1 MNILIIASEAAP
13 LATAGGLGDVI
24 GSLPIAL
31 TELGCRVSV
40 VLPAYRPALK
50 QIKEWE
56 VRIEDLSV
64 ALGKRNVTGDILL
77 GQLDRNVPIYLVR
90 RDEFFDRNGIYGTD
104 KGEYFDNPERYIF
117 FSHSIPALCSALSL
131 QPDIILANDWQTGLV
146 MALLDHGVLPGSAGI
161 FAIHNMGYLGLV
173 PREGVGNIGLP
184 DKYYRM
190 EGLEFYERMS
200 LLKAGIVYAKR
211 VVTVSPTYALEIQT
225 PEFGFGLDG
234 LMRSIKQ
241 RLHGIL
247 NGVDYRVWNP
257 EIDKYLAA
265 NYSPRNLTGKTLCK
279 EDLLK
284 TMGLDPGLMGRP
296 VAGMVTRLVEQKGC
310 SLLVEAAEELF
321 AMGLGLV
328 VLGSGDDVY
337 EEQLLDLETRYP
349 DRFGLKL
356 GFNTGLAHK
365 IIAGSDIFLI
375 PSLYE
380 PCGLTQMYSLK
391 YGTIPVVRATG
402 GLKDTVIDPNEKMGI
417 GTGFKFDRFQA
428 ADLAEAVKR
437 TLRAFEQPDLWQKM
451 IREGM
456 DQDFSWRRSAN
467 EYLNL
472 FERALAG
479 GDTV

>member
-1 MNILIIASEAAP
+1 MNILIVASEAAP
-13 LATAGGLGDVI
+13 LATAGGLGDVM
-24 GSLPIAL
+24 GSLPMAL
-31 TELGCRVSV
+31 TELGCKVSV
-40 VLPAYRPALK
+40 ALPAYRPALK
-50 QIKEWE
+50 RIKEWE
-56 VRIEDLSV
+56 VTIEDLPV
-64 ALGKRNVTGDILL
+64 TLGKRSLTGDILL
-77 GQLDRNVPIYLVR
+77 GELDRNVPIYLVR
-90 RDEFFDRNGIYGTD
+90 RDEFFDRNGIYGNN

-117 FSHSIPALCSALSL
+117 FSRSIPALCSALSL
-131 QPDIILANDWQTGLV
+131 RPDIILANDWQTGLV
-146 MALLDHGVLPGSAGI
+146 MALLDHGVLPGPAGI

-173 PREGVGNIGLP
+173 PGEGVGDIGLP

-190 EGLEFYERMS
+190 EGLEFYGRMS

-241 RLHGIL
+241 RLYGIL

-257 EIDKYLAA
+257 ETDKYLAA
-265 NYSPRNLTGKTLCK
+265 NYSPQDLTGKTLCK

-284 TMGLDPGLMGRP
+284 TMGLDPGLMDRP

-310 SLLVEAAEELF
+310 SLLIEAAEELF
-321 AMGLGLV
+321 AMGMGLV

-337 EEQLLDLETRYP
+337 EDRFLDLQARYP

-402 GLKDTVIDPNEKMGI
+402 GLKDTVIDPNEKMGK
-417 GTGFKFDRFQA
+417 GSGFKFERFQA
-428 ADLAEAVKR
+428 GELTGTVKR
-437 TLRAFEQPDLWQKM
+437 VLKTFEQPDLWQKM
-451 IREGM
+451 RQEAM

-467 EYLNL
+467 EYLKL
-472 FERALAG
+472 FERTLAG
-479 GDTV
+479 GDN

>member
-24 GSLPIAL
+24 GSLPVAL
-31 TELGCRVSV
+31 TELGCEVSV
-40 VLPAYRPALK
+40 ALPAYRPALRR
-50 QIKEWE
+50 IKEWE
-56 VRIEDLSV
+56 VAAEGLPVI
-64 ALGKRNVTGDILL
+64 LGKRNLTGDILL
-77 GQLDRNVPIYLVR
+77 GELGHDVPIYLVR

-131 QPDIILANDWQTGLV
+131 RPDIILANDWQTGLV
-146 MALLDHGVLPGSAGI
+146 MALLDQGALPGSAGI

-190 EGLEFYERMS
+190 EGLEFYGRMS
-200 LLKAGIVYAKR
+200 LLKAGIVYARR

-234 LMRSIKQ
+234 LMRSINQ
-241 RLHGIL
+241 RLYGIL

-257 EIDKYLAA
+257 ETDRYLAA

-279 EDLLK
+279 ENLLK
-284 TMGLDPGLMGRP
+284 TMGLDPGLMDRP

-310 SLLVEAAEELF
+310 SLLAEAAEELF
-321 AMGLGLV
+321 AMGMGLL
-328 VLGSGDDVY
+328 VLGSGDGVY
-337 EEQLLDLETRYP
+337 EEQLLDLQTRHP

-356 GFNTGLAHK
+356 GFDPGLAHK

-391 YGTIPVVRATG
+391 YGTIPVVRAIG
-402 GLKDTVIDPNEKMGI
+402 GLKDTVVDPEEKKGR
-417 GTGFKFDRFQA
+417 GTGFKFDQFQA
-428 ADLAEAVKR
+428 ADLVECVKR

-451 IREGM
+451 IREAM
-456 DQDFSWRRSAN
+456 DQDFSWRRSAK
-467 EYLNL
+467 EYLRL
-472 FERALAG
+472 FERTLAEG
-479 GDTV
+479 

>member
-13 LATAGGLGDVI
+13 LATAGGLGDVM
-24 GSLPIAL
+24 GSLPGAL

-40 VLPAYRPALK
+40 VLPAYRSALK

-56 VRIEDLSV
+56 VKFEDLPV
-64 ALGKRNVTGDILL
+64 ALGKRNITGDILL
-77 GQLDRNVPIYLVR
+77 GQLDPDVPIYLVR

-117 FSHSIPALCSALSL
+117 FSHSIPALCSALSFR
-131 QPDIILANDWQTGLV
+131 PDIILANDWQTGLI
-146 MALLDHGVLPGSAGI
+146 MALLDHGALPGSAGI
-161 FAIHNMGYLGLV
+161 FAIHNMGYPGLV
-173 PREGVGNIGLP
+173 PLEKIGNIGLP
-184 DKYYRM
+184 DRYYRM
-190 EGLEFYERMS
+190 EGLEFYGQMS

-234 LMRSIKQ
+234 LMRSIKD

-257 EIDKYLAA
+257 ETDKYLAA
-265 NYSPRNLTGKTLCK
+265 NYSSRNLTGKALCK

-284 TMGLDPGLMGRP
+284 VMELDTGLMNRP
-296 VAGMVTRLVEQKGC
+296 VVGMVTRLVEQKGC
-310 SLLVEAAEELF
+310 SLLAEAAEELF

-337 EEQLLDLETRYP
+337 EGQLQDLQGRYP
-349 DRFGLKL
+349 DRLGLKL
-356 GFNTGLAHK
+356 GFDTGLAHK

-402 GLKDTVIDPNEKMGI
+402 GLKDTVIDPEEKNGQA
-417 GTGFKFDRFQA
+417 TGFKFDRFQA
-428 ADLAEAVKR
+428 ADLVEGIKR

-451 IREGM
+451 MREAM
-456 DQDFSWRRSAN
+456 DRNFSWGSSAN
-467 EYLNL
+467 KYLNL
-472 FERALAG
+472 FEKTLAG
-479 GDTV
+479 GG

>member
-1 MNILIIASEAAP
+1 MRILIIASEAAP

-24 GSLPIAL
+24 GSLPMAL
-31 TELGCRVSV
+31 AQLGCQVSV

-50 QIKEWE
+50 RIKEWE
-56 VRIEDLSV
+56 VAAEDLPV
-64 ALGKRNVTGDILL
+64 TLGRRNLTGDILL

-90 RDEFFDRNGIYGTD
+90 RDEFFDRNGIYGAD
-104 KGEYFDNPERYIF
+104 KGEYFDNLERYIF
-117 FSHSIPALCSALSL
+117 FSRSIPPLCSALSL
-131 QPDIILANDWQTGLV
+131 RPDIILANDWQTGLV
-146 MALLDHGVLPGSAGI
+146 MALLDHGALPGPAGI

-173 PREGVGNIGLP
+173 PREGIGNIGLP

-190 EGLEFYERMS
+190 EGLEFYGWIS

-257 EIDKYLAA
+257 ETDKYLAA
-265 NYSPRNLTGKTLCK
+265 NYSPRDLAGKSLCK
-279 EDLLK
+279 EDLLGV
-284 TMGLDPGLMGRP
+284 MGLDPGLMDRP

-310 SLLVEAAEELF
+310 ALLAEVADKLF

-337 EEQLLDLETRYP
+337 EGLFHDLQTRYP

-356 GFNTGLAHK
+356 GFDPGLAHK

-402 GLKDTVIDPNEKMGI
+402 GLKDTVIDPNEKMGKS
-417 GTGFKFDRFQA
+417 TGFKFDRFEG
-428 ADLAEAVKR
+428 ADLVEGVKRAVK
-437 TLRAFEQPDLWQKM
+437 AFKSPGLWQGM
-451 IREGM
+451 IREAM
-456 DQDFSWRRSAN
+456 DQDFSWHRSAN
-467 EYLNL
+467 EYLKL
-472 FERALAG
+472 FEMTLSGA
-479 GDTV
+479 DN

>member
-1 MNILIIASEAAP
+1 MNILIIGSETAP
-13 LATAGGLGDVI
+13 LAAAGGLGDVM

-40 VLPAYRPALK
+40 VLPAYRSALK
-50 QIKEWE
+50 QLKEWE
-56 VRIEDLSV
+56 IRIEDLPV

-77 GQLDRNVPIYLVR
+77 GELDPDVPIYLVR

-104 KGEYFDNPERYIF
+104 KGEYFDNLERYIF

-146 MALLDHGVLPGSAGI
+146 MALLDHGVLPGSAGV
-161 FAIHNMGYLGLV
+161 FAIHNMGYPGLV
-173 PREGVGNIGLP
+173 PHEGIGNIGLP
-184 DKYYRM
+184 DKYCRM
-190 EGLEFYERMS
+190 EGLEFYGQMS

-234 LMRSIKQ
+234 LMRSIKE

-247 NGVDYRVWNP
+247 NGVDYQVWNP
-257 EIDKYLAA
+257 ETDKYLVA
-265 NYSPRNLTGKTLCK
+265 NYSLRNLTGKALCK

-284 TMGLDPGLMGRP
+284 VMGLDPGLMDRP
-296 VAGMVTRLVEQKGC
+296 VVGMVTRLVEQKGC
-310 SLLVEAAEELF
+310 SLLAEAAEELF
-321 AMGLGLV
+321 DMGLGLV

-337 EEQLLDLETRYP
+337 ESRLLDLQNRYP

-356 GFNTGLAHK
+356 GFDTGLAHK

-402 GLKDTVIDPNEKMGI
+402 GLKDTVIDSNEEMGKS
-417 GTGFKFDRFQA
+417 TGFKFDRFQA

-437 TLRAFEQPDLWQKM
+437 TLRAFEQPDLWKKM
-451 IREGM
+451 IREAM
-456 DQDFSWRRSAN
+456 DQDFSWRCSAN

-472 FERALAG
+472 FERTLRV
-479 GDTV
+479 GDK

>member
-1 MNILIIASEAAP
+1 MNILIVASEAAP
-13 LATAGGLGDVI
+13 LATAGGLGDVM

-31 TELGCRVSV
+31 TELGCKVSV
-40 VLPAYRPALK
+40 ALPAYRPALK
-50 QIKEWE
+50 RIKEWE
-56 VRIEDLSV
+56 VTIEDLPV
-64 ALGKRNVTGDILL
+64 ILGKRSLTGDILL
-77 GQLDRNVPIYLVR
+77 GELDRNVPIYLVR
-90 RDEFFDRNGIYGTD
+90 RDEFFDRNGIYGTN

-117 FSHSIPALCSALSL
+117 FSRIIPALCSALSL
-131 QPDIILANDWQTGLV
+131 RPDIILANDWQTGLV
-146 MALLDHGVLPGSAGI
+146 MALLDHGVLPGPAGI

-173 PREGVGNIGLP
+173 PREGVGDIGLP

-190 EGLEFYERMS
+190 EGLEFYGRMS

-234 LMRSIKQ
+234 LIRSIKQ

-257 EIDKYLAA
+257 ETDKYLAA
-265 NYSPRNLTGKTLCK
+265 NYSPQDLTGKTLCK

-284 TMGLDPGLMGRP
+284 TMGIDPGLMDRP

-310 SLLVEAAEELF
+310 SLLTEAAEELF
-321 AMGLGLV
+321 AMGMGLV
-328 VLGSGDDVY
+328 VLGSGDDGY
-337 EEQLLDLETRYP
+337 EDRFLDLQTRYP

-365 IIAGSDIFLI
+365 IIAGSDVFLI

-402 GLKDTVIDPNEKMGI
+402 GLKDTVIDPEEKRGQ

-428 ADLAEAVKR
+428 TDLAEGVKR
-437 TLRAFEQPDLWQKM
+437 ALKTFEQPDLWQKM
-451 IREGM
+451 RQEAM
-456 DQDFSWRRSAN
+456 DQDFSWRRSAK
-467 EYLNL
+467 EYLKL
-472 FERALAG
+472 FERTLAG
-479 GDTV
+479 GG

>member
-1 MNILIIASEAAP
+1 MNIMIIASEAAP

-50 QIKEWE
+50 RIKEWE
-56 VRIEDLSV
+56 VRIEDLPV

-77 GQLDRNVPIYLVR
+77 GQLDPDVPIYLVR

-104 KGEYFDNPERYIF
+104 KGEYFDNLERYIF
-117 FSHSIPALCSALSL
+117 FSHSIPALCSALSFR
-131 QPDIILANDWQTGLV
+131 PDIILANDWQTGLV

-190 EGLEFYERMS
+190 EGLEFYGRMS

-211 VVTVSPTYALEIQT
+211 IVTVSPTYALEIQT
-225 PEFGFGLDG
+225 PELGFGLDG
-234 LMRSIKQ
+234 LIRSIRE
-241 RLHGIL
+241 RLYGIL

-257 EIDKYLAA
+257 ETDEYLAA
-265 NYSPRNLTGKTLCK
+265 NYSPQNLTGKALCK

-284 TMGLDPGLMGRP
+284 VMELDLGLMDRP
-296 VAGMVTRLVEQKGC
+296 VVGMVTRLVEQKGC
-310 SLLVEAAEELF
+310 SLLAEAAEELF

-328 VLGSGDDVY
+328 ILGSGDDVY
-337 EEQLLDLETRYP
+337 EEQLLDLQTRYP

-356 GFNTGLAHK
+356 GFDTGLAHK

-402 GLKDTVIDPNEKMGI
+402 GLKDTVIDPNEKAGKS
-417 GTGFKFDRFQA
+417 TGFKFERFQA
-428 ADLAEAVKR
+428 ADLVEGVKR

-467 EYLNL
+467 EYLDL
-472 FERALAG
+472 FERTLRG
-479 GDTV
+479 GDK

>member
-1 MNILIIASEAAP
+1 MEILFIASEAAP

-31 TELGCRVSV
+31 TELGCEVSV
-40 VLPAYRPALK
+40 ALPAYRSALK
-50 QIKEWE
+50 WMKEWE
-56 VRIEDLSV
+56 VAAEGLPVI
-64 ALGKRNVTGDILL
+64 LGKRNLTGDILL
-77 GQLDRNVPIYLVR
+77 GELDRDVPIYLVR
-90 RDEFFDRNGIYGTD
+90 RDEFFDRNAIYGTN
-104 KGEYFDNPERYIF
+104 KGEYFDNLERYIF
-117 FSHSIPALCSALSL
+117 FSHCIPALCSGLSL
-131 QPDIILANDWQTGLV
+131 HPDIILANDWQTGLV
-146 MALLDHGVLPGSAGI
+146 MALLDHGALPGSAGM

-173 PREGVGNIGLP
+173 PRERVGNIGLP

-190 EGLEFYERMS
+190 EGLEFYGRMS

-241 RLHGIL
+241 RLYGIL

-257 EIDKYLAA
+257 ETDKYLAA
-265 NYSPRNLTGKTLCK
+265 NYSPRNLTGKALCK

-284 TMGLDPGLMGRP
+284 TMGLNPGLMDRP

-310 SLLVEAAEELF
+310 ALLAEAAEKLF

-337 EEQLLDLETRYP
+337 EDLFLDLQTRYP

-356 GFNTGLAHK
+356 GFDSGLAHK
-365 IIAGSDIFLI
+365 IIAGSDMFLI

-391 YGTIPVVRATG
+391 YGTIPVVRAAG
-402 GLKDTVIDPNEKMGI
+402 GLKVTAMDPGKKRGQ
-417 GTGFKFDRFQA
+417 GTGYKFDRFQA
-428 ADLAEAVKR
+428 ADLVEGVKR
-437 TLRAFEQPDLWQKM
+437 AVRTFEQPDLWQKM
-451 IREGM
+451 MREAM

-467 EYLNL
+467 EYLNP
-472 FERALAG
+472 FEMTLSG
-479 GDTV
+479 VDE

>member
-1 MNILIIASEAAP
+1 M
-13 LATAGGLGDVI
+13 ATAGGLGDVI

-31 TELGCRVSV
+31 TELGCEVSV
-40 VLPAYRPALK
+40 ALPAYRPALK
-50 QIKEWE
+50 RIKEWE
-56 VRIEDLSV
+56 VAAEGLPVI
-64 ALGKRNVTGDILL
+64 LGKRNLTGDILL
-77 GQLDRNVPIYLVR
+77 GELDRNVPIYLVR
-90 RDEFFDRNGIYGTD
+90 RDEFFDRNGIYGTN
-104 KGEYFDNPERYIF
+104 KGEYFDNLERYIF
-117 FSHSIPALCSALSL
+117 FSHSIPALCSELSL
-131 QPDIILANDWQTGLV
+131 HPDIILANDWQTGMV
-146 MALLDHGVLPGSAGI
+146 MALLDHGSLPGSTGI

-173 PREGVGNIGLP
+173 PREGVRNIGLP

-190 EGLEFYERMS
+190 EGLEFYGRMS
-200 LLKAGIVYAKR
+200 LLKAGIVYAKK

-257 EIDKYLAA
+257 ETDKYLTA
-265 NYSPRNLTGKTLCK
+265 NYSPQDLTGKALCK

-284 TMGLDPGLMGRP
+284 VMGLDSGLIDRP

-310 SLLVEAAEELF
+310 ALLSEAAEELF

-337 EEQLLDLETRYP
+337 KDLFLDLQARYP

-356 GFNTGLAHK
+356 GFDPGLAHK
-365 IIAGSDIFLI
+365 IIAGSDMFLI

-402 GLKDTVIDPNEKMGI
+402 GLKDTVIDPNEKMGK
-417 GTGFKFDRFQA
+417 GSGFKFDRFQA
-428 ADLAEAVKR
+428 GELTGTVKR
-437 TLRAFEQPDLWQKM
+437 ALKTFEQPDLWQKM
-451 IREGM
+451 RQEAM
-456 DQDFSWRRSAN
+456 DQNFSWRRSAN
-467 EYLNL
+467 EYLKL
-472 FERALAG
+472 FERTLAG
-479 GDTV
+479 GDN

>member
-1 MNILIIASEAAP
+1 MKILIIASEAAP

-31 TELGCRVSV
+31 TELGCEVSV
-40 VLPAYRPALK
+40 ALPAYRPALK
-50 QIKEWE
+50 RIREWE
-56 VRIEDLSV
+56 VAVEGLPVI
-64 ALGKRNVTGDILL
+64 LGKKNLTGDILV
-77 GQLDRNVPIYLVR
+77 GELDRDVPIYLVR
-90 RDEFFDRNGIYGTD
+90 RDEFFDRNGIYGTN
-104 KGEYFDNPERYIF
+104 KGEYFDNLERYIF
-117 FSHSIPALCSALSL
+117 FSRSIPALCSALSL
-131 QPDIILANDWQTGLV
+131 HPDIILANDWQTGLV
-146 MALLDHGVLPGSAGI
+146 MALLDQGALLGSAGV

-190 EGLEFYERMS
+190 EGLEFYGRMS

-234 LMRSIKQ
+234 LMHSIKQ

-257 EIDKYLAA
+257 ETDKYLAA
-265 NYSPRNLTGKTLCK
+265 NYSPQDLTGKSLCK

-284 TMGLDPGLMGRP
+284 VMGLDPGLMDRP

-310 SLLVEAAEELF
+310 ALMAEAAEELF

-337 EEQLLDLETRYP
+337 EDLFLDLQARYP

-356 GFNTGLAHK
+356 GFDPGLAHK
-365 IIAGSDIFLI
+365 IIAGSDMFFI

-402 GLKDTVIDPNEKMGI
+402 GLKDTVIDPEEKKDQS
-417 GTGFKFDRFQA
+417 TGFKFDRFQTP
-428 ADLAEAVKR
+428 DLVEGVKRAVK
-437 TLRAFEQPDLWQKM
+437 TFEQPDLWQKM
-451 IREGM
+451 IREAM
-456 DQDFSWRRSAN
+456 DQDFSWRRSAK
-467 EYLNL
+467 EYLRL
-472 FERALAG
+472 FERTLAG
-479 GDTV
+479 GDN

>member
-1 MNILIIASEAAP
+1 MNIMIIASEAAP

-50 QIKEWE
+50 RIKEWE
-56 VRIEDLSV
+56 VRIEDLPV

-77 GQLDRNVPIYLVR
+77 GQLDPDVPIYLVR

-104 KGEYFDNPERYIF
+104 KGEYFDNLERYIF
-117 FSHSIPALCSALSL
+117 FSHSIPALCSALSFR
-131 QPDIILANDWQTGLV
+131 PDIILANDWQTGLV
-146 MALLDHGVLPGSAGI
+146 MALLDHGILPGSAGI

-190 EGLEFYERMS
+190 EGLEFYGRMS
-200 LLKAGIVYAKR
+200 LLKAGIVYAQR
-211 VVTVSPTYALEIQT
+211 VVTVSPTYALEVQT

-234 LMRSIKQ
+234 LMRSI
-241 RLHGIL
+241 RERFHGIL

-257 EIDKYLAA
+257 ETDEYLAA
-265 NYSPRNLTGKTLCK
+265 NYSPQNLTGKALCK

-284 TMGLDPGLMGRP
+284 VMELDPGLMDRP
-296 VAGMVTRLVEQKGC
+296 VVGMVTRLVEQKGC
-310 SLLVEAAEELF
+310 SLLAEAAEELF

-328 VLGSGDDVY
+328 ILGSGDDVY
-337 EEQLLDLETRYP
+337 ESRLLDLQTRYP

-356 GFNTGLAHK
+356 GFDTGLAHK
-365 IIAGSDIFLI
+365 IIAGSDVFLI

-402 GLKDTVIDPNEKMGI
+402 GLKDTVIDPNEKAGKS
-417 GTGFKFDRFQA
+417 TGFKFDRFQA
-428 ADLAEAVKR
+428 ADLAEGVKR
-437 TLRAFEQPDLWQKM
+437 ALRAFEQPDLWKKM
-451 IREGM
+451 ILEGM

-472 FERALAG
+472 FERTLAG
-479 GDTV
+479 GDR

>member
-13 LATAGGLGDVI
+13 LATAGGLGDVM

-31 TELGCRVSV
+31 TELGCKVSV

-50 QIKEWE
+50 RIKEWE
-56 VRIEDLSV
+56 VTIEDLPV
-64 ALGKRNVTGDILL
+64 TLGKRNLTGDILL

-104 KGEYFDNPERYIF
+104 KGEYFDNMERYIF
-117 FSHSIPALCSALSL
+117 FSRSIPALCSALSL
-131 QPDIILANDWQTGLV
+131 RPDIILANDWQTGLV
-146 MALLDHGVLPGSAGI
+146 MALLDHGALPGSAGI

-184 DKYYRM
+184 NKYYRM
-190 EGLEFYERMS
+190 EGLEFYGRMS

-211 VVTVSPTYALEIQT
+211 VITVSPTYALEIQT

-234 LMRSIKQ
+234 LMRTIKQ

-257 EIDKYLAA
+257 ETDKYLAA
-265 NYSPRNLTGKTLCK
+265 NYSPQDLTGKALCK

-284 TMGLDPGLMGRP
+284 VMGLDPGLVDRP
-296 VAGMVTRLVEQKGC
+296 VVGMVTRLVEQKGC
-310 SLLVEAAEELF
+310 SLLAEVAEELF
-321 AMGLGLV
+321 AVGMGLV

-337 EEQLLDLETRYP
+337 EDQLLDLQTRYP
-349 DRFGLKL
+349 DSFGLKL

-365 IIAGSDIFLI
+365 IIAGSDIFLV

-402 GLKDTVIDPNEKMGI
+402 GLKDTVIDPNEKMGK

-428 ADLAEAVKR
+428 ADLAGGVKR
-437 TLRAFEQPDLWQKM
+437 TLKALEQPDLWQKM
-451 IREGM
+451 IQEAMG
-456 DQDFSWRRSAN
+456 QDFSWRRSAN

-472 FERALAG
+472 FERTLAG
-479 GDTV
+479 GDN

>member
-1 MNILIIASEAAP
+1 
-13 LATAGGLGDVI
+13 
-24 GSLPIAL
+24 
-31 TELGCRVSV
+31 
-40 VLPAYRPALK
+40 
-50 QIKEWE
+50 
-56 VRIEDLSV
+56 
-64 ALGKRNVTGDILL
+64 
-77 GQLDRNVPIYLVR
+77 
-90 RDEFFDRNGIYGTD
+90 
-104 KGEYFDNPERYIF
+104 
-117 FSHSIPALCSALSL
+117 
-131 QPDIILANDWQTGLV
+131 
-146 MALLDHGVLPGSAGI
+146 MALLDQGALPGSAGI

-173 PREGVGNIGLP
+173 PREEVGNIGLP

-190 EGLEFYERMS
+190 EGLEFYGRMS

-257 EIDKYLAA
+257 ETDKYLAA
-265 NYSPRNLTGKTLCK
+265 NYSPQDLTGKSFCK

-284 TMGLDPGLMGRP
+284 VMGLDSGLMDMP
-296 VAGMVTRLVEQKGC
+296 VAGMVTRLVGQKGC
-310 SLLVEAAEELF
+310 ALLAKAADELF

-337 EEQLLDLETRYP
+337 EGLFLDLQARYP

-356 GFNTGLAHK
+356 GFDPGLAHK

-402 GLKDTVIDPNEKMGI
+402 GLKDTVIDPEEKKGQ

-428 ADLAEAVKR
+428 EDLAEGVKR
-437 TLRAFEQPDLWQKM
+437 ALKAFEQPYLWQKM
-451 IREGM
+451 IREAMG
-456 DQDFSWRRSAN
+456 QDFSWRRSAK
-467 EYLNL
+467 EYLRL
-472 FERALAG
+472 FERTLAG
-479 GDTV
+479 GDN